1 MAWLIDYVTLF
12 SGHALNIVPELTK
25 ECAKDSVWHIF
36 SDFIRDNY
44 TQDTIKSCY
53 LLVLESYNEFNLSVS
68 SKNINEYQDTY
79 DIYGLHIDILWQA
92 LTDENCAKIELHIR
106 Q

>member
-1 MAWLIDYVTLF
+1 LDWLIDYITLF

-25 ECAKDSVWHIF
+25 ECAKDSVWHVF

-44 TQDTIKSCY
+44 TQDNIKSCY
-53 LLVLESYNEFNLSVS
+53 LLVLESYNEFNIG
-68 SKNINEYQDTY
+68 KNNDQSTY
-79 DIYGLHIDILWQA
+79 DIYGLHLDILWQA

>member
-1 MAWLIDYVTLF
+1 MIDYVKLF
-12 SGHALNIVPELTK
+12 SGHALNIVPELTIDCPK
-25 ECAKDSVWHIF
+25 NSVWYF
-36 SDFIRDNY
+36 LADYIRKNIS
-44 TQDTIKSCY
+44 QDMIKAGY
-53 LLVLESYNEFNLSVS
+53 LLLLDSYSEFNS
-68 SKNINEYQDTY
+68 SRDSKLIKEDQATY